1 MRVVQGHRKHYCA
14 GALLLGLLATG
25 GLGCRAQAPAPAA
38 PAAGN
43 GLTPAEL
50 NHRIEILVRNRF
62 NLPPDVDV
70 ALGPRTKSEFTG
82 YQTLTVLLSQ
92 GDKHETIP
100 FLISDDN
107 KSLGRMDK
115 YDLTVDP
122 AKAVKVTGRPAL
134 GAENAPVTIVS
145 WDDLEC
151 PYCSQMHSTIYHDA
165 QVKYPGKLRIVYKD
179 FPLESIHP
187 WALHAAVDAN
197 CLAAQNATA
206 YWNYVDY
213 VHVHGSE
220 IAPDRKLET
229 AVPALDKAAT
239 DAGTLQKVNLDA
251 LKTCMA
257 AQDTKSVEA
266 SVSEGLA
273 LGVSA
278 TPTLYING
286 LKVDGAVPADELWKV
301 IDRALAES
309 GAPQGK

>member
-1 MRVVQGHRKHYCA
+1 
-14 GALLLGLLATG
+14 
-25 GLGCRAQAPAPAA
+25 
-38 PAAGN
+38 
-43 GLTPAEL
+43 
-50 NHRIEILVRNRF
+50 
-62 NLPPDVDV
+62 
-70 ALGPRTKSEFTG
+70 
-82 YQTLTVLLSQ
+82 
-92 GDKHETIP
+92 
-100 FLISDDN
+100 
-107 KSLGRMDK
+107 
-115 YDLTVDP
+115 
-122 AKAVKVTGRPAL
+122 
-134 GAENAPVTIVS
+134 
-145 WDDLEC
+145 
-151 PYCSQMHSTIYHDA
+151 
-165 QVKYPGKLRIVYKD
+165 
-179 FPLESIHP
+179 
-187 WALHAAVDAN
+187 VDAN